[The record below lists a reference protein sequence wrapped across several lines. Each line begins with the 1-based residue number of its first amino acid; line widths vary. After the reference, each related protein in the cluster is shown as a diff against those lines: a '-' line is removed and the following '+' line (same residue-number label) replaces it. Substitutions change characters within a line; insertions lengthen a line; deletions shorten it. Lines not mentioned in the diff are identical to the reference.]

1 MKKLIIVL
9 VLHYFLKGILV
20 AQVPVPYI
28 HVKTSN
34 TNSSYRLNSIVKI
47 EWESRLID
55 NVNIYVCPSGLA
67 TFDEASYKSFTS
79 SHLWTLI
86 AKNIPANQK
95 SYQWNMQSPFSRYLF
110 KIEDCKDSTIYD
122 LSDNSFS
129 TFNNDEGLKILYPKG
144 LETFKALDFYSK
156 IIFRKT
162 GDPQIKIQL
171 SVNGKRSWQTTNLS
185 YRGYDY
191 INYSPMSYCP
201 ISFEIPN
208 VISDSCFIRIVD
220 SRTDS
225 ILDET
230 ERPFKIRTNTNKF
243 IKFTSQKGFSN
254 ICYYGRKCLI
264 SWDFNNLNSISIQYT
279 LDDLKAASLS
289 TLNDEIKW
297 KTLAS
302 NIPASDCKYYITSND
317 SLNGALFKI
326 SDSQDE
332 NVYDITEC
340 PLTISDIGRIK
351 IHYPQGGEIFDLTQ
365 NYNKLFIKS
374 LSMMSPVIYEISYDS
389 LRTWNEIKS
398 LSYIGMDW
406 PFVYGHFS
414 PIVWATPNS
423 NSSNCFI
430 RVRDMSDISIIFD
443 TTKKI
448 NITNNAN
455 KRIKILTQ
463 KGNFSENCII
473 DSLLIIK
480 WLSKGITKIKIEK
493 SLISTLVS
501 KPSELYTPFNW
512 VLIANNVNASDSS
525 FKFITKGDL
534 YGYRFKITDMYDTLV
549 YDITESPITP
559 VSKMDV
565 EILYPNGG
573 EILIADSSF
582 YNILWKTLNRS
593 NQFAKIEISTDV
605 GNTWSPIKTMQQNAE
620 VQKFMIAFSPIN
632 WKIPQTNS
640 DKCKLRIVDASTN
653 EVLFTMKNTFS
664 IVYKQSTF
672 LDDGKV
678 KEGKKNTI
686 YPNPSKG
693 ILYLNNSN
701 EIKLFRIF
709 DSIGRQLFES
719 RNPSNVISLNLKSG
733 IYFVSILY
741 INNTI
746 ESSKLVIQ
754 K

>member
-1 MKKLIIVL
+1 MKKFIIIL
-9 VLHYFLKGILV
+9 VLHYFLIGFLV
-20 AQVPVPYI
+20 AQVSVPFI
-28 HVKTSN
+28 HVKTLN
-34 TNSSYRLNSIVKI
+34 TNSYYRLNSFVKI
-47 EWESRLID
+47 EWESRFID
-55 NVNIYVCPSGLA
+55 SVNIYVCPSGLA

-79 SHLWTLI
+79 RNLWTLI

-95 SYQWNMQSPFSRYLF
+95 SYQWHIQSSFSRYLF

-162 GDPQIKIQL
+162 GDPQIKIQFSL
-171 SVNGKRSWQTTNLS
+171 NGKRSWQTTNFS

-191 INYSPMSYCP
+191 KNYSPMSYCP

-220 SRTDS
+220 PRTDC

-230 ERPFKIRTNTNKF
+230 DRPFKIRTNTNKF

-264 SWDFNNLNSISIQYT
+264 SWDFNNINTISIQYT
-279 LDDLKAASLS
+279 LDDLKAESLS
-289 TLNDEIKW
+289 TLNDEIQW

-302 NIPASDCKYYITSND
+302 NIPASDCKYYITSNE

-340 PLTISDIGRIK
+340 PLTTSDIARIK
-351 IHYPQGGEIFDLTQ
+351 ILYPQGGEIFDTTQ

-374 LSMMSPVIYEISYDS
+374 LSMMNPVVYEISYDS
-389 LRTWNEIKS
+389 LRTWNEMNN
-398 LSYIGMDW
+398 LSYMGMNW

-414 PIVWATPNS
+414 PIIWATPYS

-430 RVRDMSDISIIFD
+430 RVRDMSDKSIIYD

-448 NITNNAN
+448 ILIENAN

-463 KGNFSENCII
+463 KGSISENCII
-473 DSLLIIK
+473 DSVLIIK
-480 WLSKGITKIKIEK
+480 WLSKGVTKLKIEK
-493 SLISTLVS
+493 SLFSIFVS
-501 KPSELYTPFNW
+501 NISELSTPYNW
-512 VLIANNVNASDSS
+512 KLIANNVNASDST
-525 FKFITKGDL
+525 FKLITKGDL

-573 EILIADSSF
+573 EIFEADSSF

-593 NQFAKIEISTDV
+593 NQFAKVEISTDI
-605 GNTWSPIKTMQQNAE
+605 GKTWSPIKTMQQNTE
-620 VQKFMIAFSPIN
+620 VQKFIIAFSPIN

-640 DKCKLRIVDASTN
+640 DKCILRIVDASTN

-678 KEGKKNTI
+678 KECKKNTI

-709 DSIGRQLFES
+709 DSIGRQLYES
-719 RNPSNVISLNLKSG
+719 RSPNNVISLNLKNG

-754 K
+754 R